1 MALKEIQLDLARA
14 YPMQR
19 LLQGDVGS
27 GKTIIAAFAALQVL
41 GAGSQ
46 VAVMAPTEIL
56 SEQHFNKFI
65 NWFGPLDLNV
75 THLSGSYTRK
85 DREDIYNKIVSG
97 EADIVIGTH
106 ALFQEK
112 VKFKNLGLIIVDEQ
126 HRFGVGQR
134 LALRN
139 KGLARAKNFF
149 LTN

>member
-1 MALKEIQLDLARA
+1 
-14 YPMQR
+14 MQR

-97 EADIVIGTH
+97 EADIVIGTRIISG
-106 ALFQEK
+106 ES
-112 VKFKNLGLIIVDEQ
+112 KFKNLGLIIVDEQ
-126 HRFGVGQR
+126 HRFGV
-134 LALRN
+134 
-139 KGLARAKNFF
+139 AKVGIKKQGSCESKKFF
-149 LTN
+149 SSPINDDSNSHS